1 LITLAGVGAR
11 VEVGAGVGAGVGVGV
26 GAGVGVEAGAAEAR
40 DTVPSHNKAAKTKQ
54 VSLFIFFKA
63 IVQTDLIAQIIS
75 IIRV

>member
-1 LITLAGVGAR
+1 
-11 VEVGAGVGAGVGVGV
+11 AGVGV
-26 GAGVGVEAGAAEAR
+26 GVGVEAGAAEAR

-75 IIRV
+75 IIRVKERYKNQLVQLCSSHSS